1 MKKINSFLKKQIVFV
16 VSLFAALFSL
26 LVSPPTP
33 ERFLS
38 LDWRTL
44 FTLYM
49 LLLVL
54 EGFKKE
60 KMFYPFFKLTDRF
73 KTIKGLSLFLV
84 AVVFFL
90 APFIT
95 NDVSLVTFVPLTI
108 LIFKG
113 IGKEKHLVEIVIL
126 ENIAAISGAF
136 LTPFGNPQNLFIYT
150 NTAVSPTSFILHMV
164 PMWSVG
170 LIGLYFAV
178 SFVFR
183 KDPKEPIYLDERID
197 HESPDPDKRGLR
209 IFYLVLLFLL
219 LIEIITRI
227 FNFIDIVMIVLAAL
241 LIFDRKVFK
250 KVDYYLL
257 STFFFFFLFSS
268 SVADIPIVK
277 EYLSSHVGGNEYWWG
292 LGISQIISNVP
303 GTALLLDFSTNY
315 TALLYGVN
323 AAGMGT
329 IVGSLASLITFSIY
343 NKEYP
348 EEKRSFFKY
357 FHFFSLCFLV
367 LYVVTAL
374 PILNWAL

>member
-1 MKKINSFLKKQIVFV
+1 MKKINSFIKKQIVFV

-113 IGKEKHLVEIVIL
+113 IRKEKHLLEIVIL

-178 SFVFR
+178 SFICR

-209 IFYLVLLFLL
+209 IFYLALLFLL
-219 LIEIITRI
+219 LVEIITRI

-348 EEKRSFFKY
+348 EEKKNFFKY

-367 LYVVTAL
+367 LYIVTAL
-374 PILNWAL
+374 PIQNWAL

>member
-1 MKKINSFLKKQIVFV
+1 MKKINSFIKKQIVFV

-113 IGKEKHLVEIVIL
+113 IRKEKHLLEIVIL

-178 SFVFR
+178 SFIFR
-183 KDPKEPIYLDERID
+183 KDPKEPIYLDESID

-348 EEKRSFFKY
+348 EEKKNFFKY

-367 LYVVTAL
+367 LYIVTAL
-374 PILNWAL
+374 PIQNWAL

>member
-1 MKKINSFLKKQIVFV
+1 MKKINSFIKKQIVFV

-113 IGKEKHLVEIVIL
+113 IRKEKHLLEIVIL

-178 SFVFR
+178 SFIFR
-183 KDPKEPIYLDERID
+183 KDPKEPIYLDESID

-209 IFYLVLLFLL
+209 IFYLALLFLL
-219 LIEIITRI
+219 LVEIITRI

-348 EEKRSFFKY
+348 EEKKNFFKY

-367 LYVVTAL
+367 LYIVTAL
-374 PILNWAL
+374 PIQNWAL

>member
-113 IGKEKHLVEIVIL
+113 IRKEKHLIEIVIL

-348 EEKRSFFKY
+348 EEKKNFFKY

-367 LYVVTAL
+367 LYIVTAL
-374 PILNWAL
+374 PIQNWAL

>member
-1 MKKINSFLKKQIVFV
+1 MKKINSFIKKQIVFV

-113 IGKEKHLVEIVIL
+113 IRKEKHLLEIVIL

-197 HESPDPDKRGLR
+197 HESPVPDKRGLR
-209 IFYLVLLFLL
+209 IFYLALLFLL

-348 EEKRSFFKY
+348 EEKKNFFKY

-367 LYVVTAL
+367 LYIVTAL
-374 PILNWAL
+374 PIQNWAL

>member
-1 MKKINSFLKKQIVFV
+1 
-16 VSLFAALFSL
+16 
-26 LVSPPTP
+26 
-33 ERFLS
+33 
-38 LDWRTL
+38 
-44 FTLYM
+44 
-49 LLLVL
+49 
-54 EGFKKE
+54 
-60 KMFYPFFKLTDRF
+60 MFYPFFKLTDRF

-113 IGKEKHLVEIVIL
+113 IRKEKHLLEIVIL

-150 NTAVSPTSFILHMV
+150 NTAVSPISFILHMV

-178 SFVFR
+178 SFIFR
-183 KDPKEPIYLDERID
+183 KDPKEPIYLDESID

-268 SVADIPIVK
+268 SVADIPIIK

-348 EEKRSFFKY
+348 EEKKNFFKY

-367 LYVVTAL
+367 LYIVTAL

>member
-1 MKKINSFLKKQIVFV
+1 MKKINSFIKKQIVFV

-113 IGKEKHLVEIVIL
+113 IRKEKHLLEIVIL

-178 SFVFR
+178 SFIFR

-209 IFYLVLLFLL
+209 IFYLALLFLL
-219 LIEIITRI
+219 LVEIITRI

-277 EYLSSHVGGNEYWWG
+277 EYLSSHVGGNAYWWG

-348 EEKRSFFKY
+348 EEKKNFFKY

-367 LYVVTAL
+367 LYIVTAL

>member
-113 IGKEKHLVEIVIL
+113 IRKEKHLLEIVIL

-150 NTAVSPTSFILHMV
+150 NTAVSPISFILHMV

-178 SFVFR
+178 SFIFR

-197 HESPDPDKRGLR
+197 HESPAPDKRGLR
-209 IFYLVLLFLL
+209 IFYLALLFLL
-219 LIEIITRI
+219 LVEIITRI

-348 EEKRSFFKY
+348 EEKKNFFKY

-367 LYVVTAL
+367 LYIVTAL
-374 PILNWAL
+374 PIQNWAL

>member
-113 IGKEKHLVEIVIL
+113 IRKEKHLLEIVIL

-183 KDPKEPIYLDERID
+183 KDPKEPIYLDESID
-197 HESPDPDKRGLR
+197 HESPAPDKRGLR
-209 IFYLVLLFLL
+209 IFYLALLFLL
-219 LIEIITRI
+219 LVEIITRI

-348 EEKRSFFKY
+348 EEKKNFFKY

-367 LYVVTAL
+367 LYIVTAL
-374 PILNWAL
+374 PIQNWAL

>member
-1 MKKINSFLKKQIVFV
+1 MKKINSFIKKQIVFV

-113 IGKEKHLVEIVIL
+113 IRKEKHLLEIVIL

-178 SFVFR
+178 SFIFR

-348 EEKRSFFKY
+348 EEKKNFFKY

-367 LYVVTAL
+367 LYIVTAL
-374 PILNWAL
+374 PIQNWAL

>member
-1 MKKINSFLKKQIVFV
+1 MKKINSFIKKQIVFV
-16 VSLFAALFSL
+16 VSLFAALLSL

-113 IGKEKHLVEIVIL
+113 IRKEKHLLEIVIL

-183 KDPKEPIYLDERID
+183 KDPKEPIYLDESID
-197 HESPDPDKRGLR
+197 HESPAPDKRGLR
-209 IFYLVLLFLL
+209 IFYLALLFLL
-219 LIEIITRI
+219 LVEIITRI

-348 EEKRSFFKY
+348 EEKKNFFKY

-367 LYVVTAL
+367 LYIVTAL
-374 PILNWAL
+374 PIQNWAL